1 MRAPGELTMLPPHL
15 SQRLEQA
22 LRGLEYGTI
31 QLVIHDA
38 QVVRIE
44 RLERIKLTDQSEAT
58 PTTFGRPTP
67 PEEVRHERA
76 AEA

>member
-1 MRAPGELTMLPPHL
+1 MLSPRL
-15 SQRLEQA
+15 AQQLEQA

-58 PTTFGRPTP
+58 ATVGRPTP
-67 PEEVRHERA
+67 PEEARHERT